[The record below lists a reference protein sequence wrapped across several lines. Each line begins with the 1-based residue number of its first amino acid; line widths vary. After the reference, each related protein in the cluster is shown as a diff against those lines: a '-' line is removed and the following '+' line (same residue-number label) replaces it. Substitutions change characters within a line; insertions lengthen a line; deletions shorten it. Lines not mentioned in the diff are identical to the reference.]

1 MERLPDDA
9 VAEAADRMGWER
21 KGESLVRTFERPDF
35 GSAMEFVNAVA
46 QLAEAVNHHPDIC
59 IRWNKVELTLST
71 HSAGGVTQADLDLA
85 GAIEGLLPS

>member
-1 MERLPDDA
+1 MERLSDDA

-21 KGESLVRTFERPDF
+21 RDDSLVRTFERADF
-35 GSAMEFVNAVA
+35 GSAMEFVIAVA
-46 QLAEAVNHHPDIC
+46 QLAEGVNHHPDIC

-85 GAIEGLLPS
+85 GAIEGLLAS